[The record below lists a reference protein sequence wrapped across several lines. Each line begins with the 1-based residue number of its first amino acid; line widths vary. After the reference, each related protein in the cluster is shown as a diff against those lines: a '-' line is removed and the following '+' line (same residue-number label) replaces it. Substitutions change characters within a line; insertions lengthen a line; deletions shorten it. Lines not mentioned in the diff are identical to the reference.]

1 MPKLNTRK
9 IYRQCFVPG
18 CRNCD
23 TVMVYRGNEPW
34 AKVVMCRDCAKE
46 LYGELFPE
54 AAEEKVQEGAKIASD
69 TPPKG
74 ANNAPANA
82 QKGANASPKTT
93 QNGAKR
99 TSATTKKAS
108 TK

>member
-1 MPKLNTRK
+1 MSKLNTRK

-54 AAEEKVQEGAKIASD
+54 AGEEKAQED
-69 TPPKG
+69 
-74 ANNAPANA
+74 ANNAPANV
-82 QKGANASPKTT
+82 QKGAKASPKTA
-93 QNGAKR
+93 QNGTKKA
-99 TSATTKKAS
+99 TATTKKAS

>member
-46 LYGELFPE
+46 LYSELFPE
-54 AAEEKVQEGAKIASD
+54 AAEEKEPKDAEIASD
-69 TPPKG
+69 TPPKD
-74 ANNAPANA
+74 AKIASVNV
-82 QKGANASPKTT
+82 QKGAKVSSKAT
-93 QNGAKR
+93 QNGTKKA
-99 TSATTKKAS
+99 TSATKKAGA
-108 TK
+108 K